1 MLGEEKK
8 SEMMVVMMRDVH
20 LDDVNVLNRLRR
32 VFEAYSVVSP
42 KPTFIL
48 LGDFVSSRSL
58 GVSHVLSAFDALGD
72 VLSSYP
78 ALVEES
84 QFVLGRDVPSKWCV

>member
-42 KPTFIL
+42 SPWSII
-48 LGDFVSSRSL
+48 R
-58 GVSHVLSAFDALGD
+58 
-72 VLSSYP
+72 
-78 ALVEES
+78 
-84 QFVLGRDVPSKWCV
+84 